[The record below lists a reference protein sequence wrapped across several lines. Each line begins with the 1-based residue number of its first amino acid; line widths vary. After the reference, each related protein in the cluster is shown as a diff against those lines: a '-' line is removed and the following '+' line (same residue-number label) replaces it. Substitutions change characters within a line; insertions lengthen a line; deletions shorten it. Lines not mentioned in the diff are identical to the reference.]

1 MSRRTGNGTWLD
13 VSALPPHLQPALYG
27 GQRVAEDLDDLP
39 AIDATVH
46 GVQHLQPEFVGV
58 AFMPASIR
66 KAQPKC
72 NPPLGGT
79 VGGSAILAKSL
90 RTPPQVHLTKK
101 QSIEVGIMVEPSR
114 PSSLLVSKSTLRWYR
129 TPLGKLARLGL
140 LLAEKI
146 P

>member
-1 MSRRTGNGTWLD
+1 MGRGSMSPLSLLIFSQRFMEGNESPKTSTTSLRLMPRSTASNTFSLSSLG
-13 VSALPPHLQPALYG
+13 Y
-27 GQRVAEDLDDLP
+27 
-39 AIDATVH
+39 
-46 GVQHLQPEFVGV
+46 

-114 PSSLLVSKSTLRWYR
+114 PSSLLVAKSTLRWYR